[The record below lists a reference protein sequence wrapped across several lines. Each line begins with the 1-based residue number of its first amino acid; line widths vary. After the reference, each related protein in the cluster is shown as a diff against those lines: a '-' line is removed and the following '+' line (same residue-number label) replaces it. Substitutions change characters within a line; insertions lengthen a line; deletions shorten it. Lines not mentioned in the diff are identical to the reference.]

1 MNTLWTKLILVVLLL
16 APFTCLHNSNGVN
29 VAYAQED
36 SDDDATKSEGVVDDE
51 SDVEVE
57 DDKSGQRS
65 ADSAQGGN
73 EQEEEKAEEEAA
85 PLIKSSEFAETNI
98 LFTTNDVQA
107 LPTGTL
113 SKCLIGFSNIG
124 ELDFIV
130 DSIEGS
136 VRYPADYNYFI
147 QNFTALHYG
156 LLVKPR
162 ELTTFYYA
170 FAPHDSLASR
180 PFGLV
185 FTVSYRDADGNTF
198 QTVLYNDTVTFVEG
212 KSGVD
217 GEMVFMYVFLAACA
231 ALVVL
236 LVRQLV
242 VARMSKKSA
251 KPTFETGTQNADI
264 DMEWIPKENLVIAG
278 GSQSPKRSPRNRKSK
293 AESS

>member
-1 MNTLWTKLILVVLLL
+1 MNGKGLEKKKKTIVKGSMNEKKFALSTAFMKGIGWL
-16 APFTCLHNSNGVN
+16 GVN

-147 QNFTALHYG
+147 QN
-156 LLVKPR
+156 
-162 ELTTFYYA
+162 TTFYYA